1 MFPREK
7 LLFLEEMCTLV
18 QMKRS
23 FFVRTVLVWVL
34 PLIFASTAGAVDED
48 GSEVIYRSVYE
59 KIAPKADLPMNQLVL
74 EVAKCFLGTKYVSG
88 TLESETEELRI
99 YLDRTDCILFVEMCT
114 GFALTVKGLR
124 IEQVC
129 DGEHYGTRPRPSV
142 SRSEPS
148 YELLCDNIRNMRYR
162 SGVLGDYSSRLHY
175 TTEWIL
181 QNETNGIMK
190 EVTSE
195 LGIPV
200 DQKFS
205 FMSAHRD
212 LYRQLVAD
220 PSLLPVIIDT
230 EKRLEA
236 QGPYFKVPQARL
248 KTPAVIGRIKDGD
261 IIAFVDRNAG
271 LDVSHVAFAY
281 TVDGVMHFIHASS
294 KAGKVIIESRTLADY
309 AANGVR
315 VIRLNE
321 VQ

>member
-1 MFPREK
+1 MKGYSIIRAILVLIVPLAFA
-7 LLFLEEMCTLV
+7 CTA
-18 QMKRS
+18 
-23 FFVRTVLVWVL
+23 
-34 PLIFASTAGAVDED
+34 IAADDG

-59 KIAPKADLPMNQLVL
+59 KVAPKADLPVNLLVL

-99 YLDRTDCILFVEMCT
+99 FLDRTDCILFVEMCT

-142 SRSEPS
+142 SRCEPS

-190 EVTSE
+190 EITSE
-195 LGIPV
+195 LGVPIG
-200 DQKFS
+200 QRFS
-205 FMSAHRD
+205 FMSSHRD

-220 PSLLPVIIDT
+220 PSLLSEIIST
-230 EKRLEA
+230 EKRLES
-236 QGPYFKVPQARL
+236 QGPYFKVPQTSL

-261 IIAFVDRNAG
+261 IIAFVDRNSG

-281 TVDGVMHFIHASS
+281 SVDGVMHFIHASS

-321 VQ
+321 V

>member
-1 MFPREK
+1 MKRKTLFFAFCI
-7 LLFLEEMCTLV
+7 LFL
-18 QMKRS
+18 
-23 FFVRTVLVWVL
+23 
-34 PLIFASTAGAVDED
+34 PLAGISTSRAED
-48 GSEVIYRSVYE
+48 DGNSEVVYRAVYE
-59 KIAPKADLPMNQLVL
+59 QVASEADLPMNLLVV

-236 QGPYFKVPQARL
+236 QGPYFKVPQASL

-271 LDVSHVAFAY
+271 LDVSHVAFACS
-281 TVDGVMHFIHASS
+281 VDGVMHFIHASS

-309 AANGVR
+309 AVNGVR

-321 VQ
+321 AQ